1 MMPMLI
7 RVYRNGKVDGMGIT
21 HPSAAG
27 QERVVRLAY
36 DKAKLDPSDTVYA
49 EL

>member
-1 MMPMLI
+1 MMSMLI
-7 RVYRNGKVDGMGIT
+7 LGYRNGKVDGMGIT

-27 QERVVRLAY
+27 QERVVRMAY
-36 DKAKLDPSDTVYA
+36 DKANLDPNDTIYA